1 MIGAHTSLWVS
12 VLTVS
17 MAIIAGTFLGLLAGF
32 LRDYPDITLELV
44 VDYGFTNVVEQRF
57 DAGIRLG
64 EAISNAM
71 DSVNRELQAYKA
83 EQVLAGAANLAAAGD
98 GRQPGRYLRAIYA
111 HIQAELAEV
120 YRDIDTTPH
129 NDSKAERMRERYEV
143 KVDEHRRNLRWA
155 IADLLGRPRTTVELI

>member
-1 MIGAHTSLWVS
+1 MSGNLFVATANPPIAADDAQVDNDPWFPAVPAARVREVCRLDG
-12 VLTVS
+12 TVT
-17 MAIIAGTFLGLLAGF
+17 AA
-32 LRDYPDITLELV
+32 
-44 VDYGFTNVVEQRF
+44 
-57 DAGIRLG
+57 RLG

>member
-1 MIGAHTSLWVS
+1 MTDAPAQLRPPGPFSRFE
-12 VLTVS
+12 
-17 MAIIAGTFLGLLAGF
+17 FLVA
-32 LRDYPDITLELV
+32 
-44 VDYGFTNVVEQRF
+44 
-57 DAGIRLG
+57 
-64 EAISNAM
+64 
-71 DSVNRELQAYKA
+71 
-83 EQVLAGAANLAAAGD
+83 
-98 GRQPGRYLRAIYA
+98 GRYLRAIYA

>member
-1 MIGAHTSLWVS
+1 MTFVATANPPIAADDAQVDNDPWFPAVPAARVREVCRLDGS
-12 VLTVS
+12 VTP
-17 MAIIAGTFLGLLAGF
+17 A
-32 LRDYPDITLELV
+32 
-44 VDYGFTNVVEQRF
+44 
-57 DAGIRLG
+57 RLG

>member
-1 MIGAHTSLWVS
+1 MTFVATANPPIAADDAQVDNDPWFPAVPAARVRDVCRLDG
-12 VLTVS
+12 TVTP
-17 MAIIAGTFLGLLAGF
+17 A
-32 LRDYPDITLELV
+32 
-44 VDYGFTNVVEQRF
+44 
-57 DAGIRLG
+57 RLG
-64 EAISNAM
+64 EAIGNAM

-98 GRQPGRYLRAIYA
+98 GRQAGRYLRAIYA
-111 HIQAELAEV
+111 HVQAELAEV

-155 IADLLGRPRTTVELI
+155 IADLLGRQRTTVELI

>member
-1 MIGAHTSLWVS
+1 MSFGAKVPAW
-12 VLTVS
+12 
-17 MAIIAGTFLGLLAGF
+17 IAGEDA
-32 LRDYPDITLELV
+32 E
-44 VDYGFTNVVEQRF
+44 VDTVPWFAAVPASRVREVCRLDGTVT
-57 DAGIRLG
+57 AARLG

-71 DSVNRELQAYKA
+71 DSVNRELKAYKA